1 MLDANQ
7 RRRARRNGRGRMEE
21 KPWRTV
27 LPVKETGR
35 FTRQQLEDAVNAV
48 IELRRAHDPGR
59 PLMVRERGPEWGK
72 PVPPAPAEAQPAEP
86 VPYEF
91 ARRGRRSRRRR
102 PEGGA

>member
-1 MLDANQ
+1 MK
-7 RRRARRNGRGRMEE
+7 E

-35 FTRQQLEDAVNAV
+35 FTHQQLEDAVNAV
-48 IELRRAHDPGR
+48 IEMRRVHDLGR

-72 PVPPAPAEAQPAEP
+72 PVPPPPPATPAEP

-91 ARRGRRSRRRR
+91 ARRGRRNRRRR
-102 PEGGA
+102 SIEAGE